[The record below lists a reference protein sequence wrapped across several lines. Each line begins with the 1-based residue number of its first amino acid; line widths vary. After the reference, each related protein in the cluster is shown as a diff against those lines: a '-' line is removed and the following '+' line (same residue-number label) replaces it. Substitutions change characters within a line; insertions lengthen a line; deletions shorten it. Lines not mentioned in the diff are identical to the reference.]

1 MCRYRPDVF
10 PAAFAQWNSDK
21 KHQVKV
27 RWWLC
32 SSRRRKCCCL
42 KRPKPEEA
50 AAAATTGPQD
60 PPALIPQHPSL
71 PLPSPS
77 TLCMPLCSQV
87 QERQGLS
94 QNGHVTAATC
104 THSVERGT
112 GACLVV
118 RDTPTATTSHLLV
131 SNIRKTV
138 KIDTTGFCQYADVD
152 EK

>member
-10 PAAFAQWNSDK
+10 PAAFAQWKSDK
-21 KHQVKV
+21 KHQVRV

-50 AAAATTGPQD
+50 AAEATTGPQD

-112 GACLVV
+112 SGMSGGQRHAHSNHFPSPRVQH
-118 RDTPTATTSHLLV
+118 PQNSKNGHNWLLP
-131 SNIRKTV
+131 IRRC
-138 KIDTTGFCQYADVD
+138 G
-152 EK
+152 